1 MNEQL
6 QTIISMAL
14 GAVVVFAVVYCISL
28 AVSYYQKWLREKE
41 DETPPEIRPIV
52 DEVVK
57 RVTVDGSA
65 PQKVDSGDVDER
77 GVDMS
82 RHNRSTIALD
92 AANRSRLAYGNGCLV
107 EAYYYATIAR
117 LCGHLQLSS
126 AMSQMRVNWRLAGY
140 PDEKELVGHD
150 FDDVQSAIGRAM
162 LRIDSNHDRDRGYA
176 CLTDLANDDN
186 ELAIDLLKS
195 LPPW

>member
-14 GAVVVFAVVYCISL
+14 GAVVIFAVIYCISL
-28 AVSYYQKWLREKE
+28 AVSHYQKWLREKE
-41 DETPPEIRPIV
+41 DETPSEIRPIV
-52 DEVVK
+52 DDVVN
-57 RVTVDGSA
+57 RVTDDENVMRSPDT
-65 PQKVDSGDVDER
+65 GDVAATD
-77 GVDMS
+77 VDMS

-92 AANRSRLAYGNGCLV
+92 AANRSRLAYGDGRLV
-107 EAYYYATIAR
+107 EAYYYAAIAR

-140 PDEKELVGHD
+140 PDEKELIGHD
-150 FDDVQSAIGRAM
+150 FDGTQSAIGRAM